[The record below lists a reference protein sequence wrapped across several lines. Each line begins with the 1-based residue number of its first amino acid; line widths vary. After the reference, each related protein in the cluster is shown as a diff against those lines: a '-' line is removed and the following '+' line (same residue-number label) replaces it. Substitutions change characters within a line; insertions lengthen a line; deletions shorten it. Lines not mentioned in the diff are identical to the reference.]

1 MDEMT
6 VPATPDAPDE
16 PAAVVAQ
23 QVPFMELEGDSTLR
37 LRALLRGDLR
47 QVVPLAEKLGQFMR
61 ARRQLRACTHVGRY
75 VRVQGHVFVYNQG
88 TISIG
93 ERTNILGT
101 AVRCEFVAYS
111 GAVLEIGERTFIN
124 YGVSISA
131 HQEVR
136 IGARGLIGNY
146 TNILD
151 NSYHDIVDHQ
161 KTPRS
166 RPVIIGDD
174 VWIGAHAIILPG
186 VSIGDG
192 ACVGAGAVV
201 RESVPPRAIVIGN
214 PARIVSFVDES
225 RRS

>member
-1 MDEMT
+1 MDET
-6 VPATPDAPDE
+6 TASSAPYLPQAVPAEVAVL
-16 PAAVVAQ
+16 PAMAD
-23 QVPFMELEGDSTLR
+23 GDTARR

-47 QVVPLAEKLGQFMR
+47 QVAPLAHKLGEFMR

-75 VRVQGHVFVYNQG
+75 VRVQGRVFVHNRG
-88 TISIG
+88 TILIG
-93 ERTNILGT
+93 ERTLFLGT
-101 AVRCEFVAYS
+101 AVRCELVAHDR
-111 GAVLEIGERTFIN
+111 AVLSIGERGFLN

-136 IGARGLIGNY
+136 IGARCLIGNY
-146 TNILD
+146 ANILD
-151 NSYHDIVDHQ
+151 NSYHDIVDHL

-174 VWIGAHAIILPG
+174 VWIGSHAIILPG

-192 ACVGAGAVV
+192 ACIGAGAVV

-214 PARIVSFVDES
+214 PAQIVSFVDPN
-225 RRS
+225 RPRG

>member
-1 MDEMT
+1 MDET
-6 VPATPDAPDE
+6 SAPSAPYPPQALPAD
-16 PAAVVAQ
+16 VVASQ
-23 QVPFMELEGDSTLR
+23 AAADDDTARR

-47 QVVPLAEKLGQFMR
+47 QVALLAQKLGGFMG

-75 VRVQGHVFVYNQG
+75 VRVQGRVYVRTRG
-88 TISIG
+88 TITVGERTLFLGTVVPCELIAHEGAVLSIG
-93 ERTNILGT
+93 ERGFL
-101 AVRCEFVAYS
+101 
-111 GAVLEIGERTFIN
+111 N

-136 IGARGLIGNY
+136 IGAHCLIGNY

-151 NSYHDIVDHQ
+151 NSYHDIADHL

-174 VWIGAHAIILPG
+174 VWIGSHAIILPG
-186 VSIGDG
+186 VSIGNG
-192 ACVGAGAVV
+192 ACIGAGAVV

-214 PARIVSFVDES
+214 PAQIVSIVDVN
-225 RRS
+225 RPRS